1 MKLSWILL
9 GLVTTLALTA
19 VVVSLRARSPAS
31 LRAAYER
38 EVMSQLAAAP
48 RNAGT
53 ETADVLTEPDIAHLP
68 TAVQQYIRV
77 SGAIG
82 QPRVRNLRAQVRGR
96 IRSGPEAGWMSF
108 EGEQHNFFAQP
119 ARLFYIDAKMFA
131 VPTQVFHRYVGP
143 SATMRVTIAW
153 TYPMVNAAGPEMDV
167 SETVTMFND
176 MCWIA
181 AGTLVSD
188 QIQWEELDSLRVRAT
203 FTNAGHSIGATLVFN
218 ANSELVDFVS
228 DNRSAASPDGTS
240 FTPMRW
246 STPLG
251 EYRSFGVR
259 RISALG
265 EARWHAPEGVYT
277 YIELE
282 LVDIEYNVLP
292 PS

>member
-1 MKLSWILL
+1 VKASLILAA
-9 GLVTTLALTA
+9 LVTTVVLA
-19 VVVSLRARSPAS
+19 VVVMGFRSRSPSSLRATYA
-31 LRAAYER
+31 R
-38 EVMSQLAAAP
+38 EV
-48 RNAGT
+48 
-53 ETADVLTEPDIAHLP
+53 TALLTSAHNSAVTTDVLTEAELAHLP
-68 TAVQQYIRV
+68 AAVRRYIRL
-77 SGAIG
+77 SGAVG
-82 QPRVRNLRAQVRGR
+82 QPHIRNVRAEVRGR

-108 EGEQHNFFAQP
+108 TGEQHNFFDQP

-167 SETVTMFND
+167 SETVTLFND

-188 QIQWEELDSLRVRAT
+188 QITWEELDSLRVRAT

-218 ANSELVDFVS
+218 EVGELIDFVS
-228 DNRSAASPDGTS
+228 DDRLAASRDGTS

-251 EYRSFGVR
+251 EYRRFGAR

-265 EARWHAPEGVYT
+265 EARWHAPEGVYP

-282 LVDIEYNVLP
+282 LVDVAFNVVP
-292 PS
+292 PP